1 MNATIIKWVVQTSFV
16 VVGVSSNCLTIV
28 FLCILSMDV
37 FNKSSYNK
45 YKKTI
50 VFNPLVDEL
59 SDGSDSTVK

>member
-37 FNKSSYNK
+37 FNKSSYNE

>member
-1 MNATIIKWVVQTSFV
+1 MNATIMKWVVQTSFV

-37 FNKSSYNK
+37 FNKSSYNE